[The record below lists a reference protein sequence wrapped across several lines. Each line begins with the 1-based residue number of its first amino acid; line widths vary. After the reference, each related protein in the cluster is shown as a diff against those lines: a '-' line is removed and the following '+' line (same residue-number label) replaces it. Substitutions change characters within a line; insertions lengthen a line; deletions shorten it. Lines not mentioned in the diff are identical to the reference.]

1 MPRKDFDILV
11 FNVDEEW
18 GTGKDIMFLNYNQM
32 GNHSFLD
39 YMTRIVYMKE
49 EIPVNVFRKI
59 HGKGRK
65 DIENHMP
72 MDIYVLDNASDNEK
86 YHTFDTEDCQWTI
99 WARNGTSCIYNLNRN
114 IQIVMT
120 KHRGW

>member
-1 MPRKDFDILV
+1 MVISFRGMMDVDVAMPRKDFDILLQH
-11 FNVDEEW
+11 VDEEW

-72 MDIYVLDNASDNEK
+72 MDIYVLDNAQIMKNTTRFR
-86 YHTFDTEDCQWTI
+86 HNLFLWTI
-99 WARNGTSCIYNLNRN
+99 WALEWD
-114 IQIVMT
+114 IV
-120 KHRGW
+120 HL